1 MMEILD
7 IAMQDEKIRTMKL
20 AFRCTGLEMVI
31 MDLHFDGNRLAV
43 DVSVA
48 NDRIRH
54 LFEEEF
60 YDFLYRFK
68 KNNYIISSLNIH
80 VGEEEKSCTEHHS
93 VQPLLFVLA
102 FIKNPY
108 VQFMEISHI
117 SY

>member
-48 NDRIRH
+48 NEHIRH
-54 LFEEEF
+54 LFEDEF

-68 KNNYIISSLNIH
+68 KNDYIISSLNIH
-80 VGEEEKSCTEHHS
+80 VGEEEEPCPEHPS
-93 VQPLLFVLA
+93 VTSELKEKWLKVMYPETSSGLLDA
-102 FIKNPY
+102 FA
-108 VQFMEISHI
+108 
-117 SY
+117 

>member
-20 AFRCTGLEMVI
+20 AFRCTGLEVVI

-80 VGEEEKSCTEHHS
+80 VGEEEKSCAEHHS
-93 VQPLLFVLA
+93 AASDLKEKWLRVMYPETGSALLDA
-102 FIKNPY
+102 FA
-108 VQFMEISHI
+108 
-117 SY
+117 

>member
-7 IAMQDEKIRTMKL
+7 IAMRDDKIHTMKL

-48 NDRIRH
+48 NEHIRH
-54 LFEEEF
+54 LFEDEF

-68 KNNYIISSLNIH
+68 KNDYIISSLNIH
-80 VGEEEKSCTEHHS
+80 VGEEEEPCPEHPS
-93 VQPLLFVLA
+93 VTSELKEKWLKVMYPETSSGLLDA
-102 FIKNPY
+102 FA
-108 VQFMEISHI
+108 
-117 SY
+117 

>member
-1 MMEILD
+1 
-7 IAMQDEKIRTMKL
+7 MQDEKIRTMKL
-20 AFRCTGLEMVI
+20 AFRCTDLEIVI
-31 MDLHFDGNRLAV
+31 MDLNFDGNRLAV

-80 VGEEEKSCTEHHS
+80 VGGEEEPSSGQPS
-93 VQPLLFVLA
+93 VTSDLKEKWLRVMYPESSSGLLDA
-102 FIKNPY
+102 FA
-108 VQFMEISHI
+108 
-117 SY
+117 

>member
-1 MMEILD
+1 
-7 IAMQDEKIRTMKL
+7 MQDEKIRTMKL
-20 AFRCTGLEMVI
+20 AFRCTDLEMVI

-43 DVSVA
+43 DISVA

-80 VGEEEKSCTEHHS
+80 VGEGEKSSEDHHS
-93 VQPLLFVLA
+93 TASDLKEKWLKVMYPETCSGLLDA
-102 FIKNPY
+102 FA
-108 VQFMEISHI
+108 
-117 SY
+117 